1 MRNEVEFRNA
11 VRRKAKARIEKMC
24 FSEWFKEDF
33 STDVYGDNIAFISD
47 DDLDTLANDYYDYIE
62 FDIISK
68 IFEDYSKFSDN
79 HKEIICETVK
89 DKCIKKLKNIV
100 EELRKEEKEMR
111 AIRTEDTLSLYEEY
125 KKQWVEDH
133 ISEETSSRVYNEY
146 LEYLADDDT
155 PDDYTFDDY
164 LFEFGYNGII
174 YACYD
179 EWLDNEYSENR

>member
-1 MRNEVEFRNA
+1 M
-11 VRRKAKARIEKMC
+11 
-24 FSEWFKEDF
+24 
-33 STDVYGDNIAFISD
+33 
-47 DDLDTLANDYYDYIE
+47 
-62 FDIISK
+62 
-68 IFEDYSKFSDN
+68 
-79 HKEIICETVK
+79 
-89 DKCIKKLKNIV
+89 KN
-100 EELRKEEKEMR
+100 
-111 AIRTEDTLSLYEEY
+111 T

-179 EWLDNEYSENR
+179 EWLDNEYSENRRIKNKL